1 MLHDKTMKEQ
11 IYIYILSLLFLG
23 VVDGCKSLSEY
34 LSYSMT
40 VYGGEK
46 KQYNEKQCIER
57 CREDNLCFAMDLDT
71 NTPST
76 CWLFRKL
83 KDSKEKFM
91 KGDYYEDLDK
101 KYKLI
106 IFFDAL
112 KLLDYSFKLG
122 NTRVK
127 NGVTPRKKSQKQN
140 EIMCMKECKEDA
152 ICSVFTYKQT
162 TSNTYV
168 NCLLYSLGQ
177 VSCDDGN
184 CKLLEKSVGWTTQF
198 NVY

>member
-1 MLHDKTMKEQ
+1 MYLLSFLVLGEVDKCE
-11 IYIYILSLLFLG
+11 
-23 VVDGCKSLSEY
+23 SLSEY
-34 LSYSMT
+34 LSYSGMWLN
-40 VYGGEK
+40 GGEK
-46 KQYNEKQCIER
+46 KQYNERQCIER
-57 CREDNLCFAMDLDT
+57 CREDNLCFAIDF
-71 NTPST
+71 NTDNPNT
-76 CWLFRKL
+76 CYLYRKP
-83 KDSKEKFM
+83 KGRKFSKNNYSDS
-91 KGDYYEDLDK
+91 DSS
-101 KYKLI
+101 KLI

-112 KLLDYSFKLG
+112 KLLDYSFQLG

-184 CKLLEKSVGWTTQF
+184 CDLLEKSVGWTTQF